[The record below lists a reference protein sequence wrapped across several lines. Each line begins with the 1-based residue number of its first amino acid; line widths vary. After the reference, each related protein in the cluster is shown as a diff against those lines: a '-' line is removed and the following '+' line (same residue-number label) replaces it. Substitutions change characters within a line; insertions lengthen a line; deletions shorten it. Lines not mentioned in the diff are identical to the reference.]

1 MGKIRLDKFLAD
13 MGTGTRSQV
22 KEFIRRGQVTVNGET
37 AKRPELK
44 VDPDEDQVCLQERTL
59 TYQKHRYV
67 MLHKPAGL
75 VSATEDARE
84 GTVLELLPAEA
95 RRGLFPVGRLDKD
108 TEGLLLLTDDGEL
121 AHRLLSPRKHV
132 DKKYFARV
140 AGRITGE
147 DVRAFS
153 RGMDIGD
160 EKLTLPAVLTVLS
173 EGEEASEVTVTLREG
188 RYHQIKRMFEAIGS
202 RVLYLKRISMGPLL
216 LDDDLKPGEYRELTR
231 EERAL
236 LGRPDIPAE
245 DPKREDVRKE
255 GDTYA
260 G

>member
-13 MGTGTRSQV
+13 MGTGTRSQA

-37 AKRPELK
+37 VKKPEIK
-44 VDPDEDQVCLQERTL
+44 VDPQKDQVSLRERLL

-67 MLHKPAGL
+67 MLYKPAGW

-84 GTVLELLPAEA
+84 RTVLELLPQEA
-95 RRGLFPVGRLDKD
+95 RKGLFPVGRLDKD

-140 AGRITGE
+140 EGRITQE
-147 DVRAFS
+147 DIRAFS

-160 EKLTLPAVLTVLS
+160 EKITLPAELTVLA
-173 EGEEASEVTVTLREG
+173 EKEEYWEVSVTLREG
-188 RYHQIKRMFEAIGS
+188 RYHQIKRMFEARGS
-202 RVLYLKRISMGPLL
+202 RVLYLKRLSMGPLA
-216 LDDDLKPGEYRELTR
+216 LDETLRPGEYRELTGK
-231 EERAL
+231 ERML
-236 LGRPDIPAE
+236 LGCGDIPE
-245 DPKREDVRKE
+245 EGCVKRNGPESRW
-255 GDTYA
+255 YIC
-260 G
+260 

>member
-84 GTVLELLPAEA
+84 RTVLELLPAEA

-160 EKLTLPAVLTVLS
+160 EKLTLPAALTVLS
-173 EGEEASEVTVTLREG
+173 EGEEASEVSVTLREG
-188 RYHQIKRMFEAIGS
+188 RYHQIKRMFETIGS